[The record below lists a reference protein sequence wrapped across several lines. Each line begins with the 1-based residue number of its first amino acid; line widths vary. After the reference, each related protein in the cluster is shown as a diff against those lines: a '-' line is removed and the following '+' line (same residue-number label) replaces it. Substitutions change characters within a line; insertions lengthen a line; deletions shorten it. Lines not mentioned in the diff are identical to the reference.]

1 MCQSSNIKMCVVLGA
16 IAKKRNGV
24 IGALDIKLC
33 TSGPELGKVFDYQPP
48 LSTIGLNIFESS
60 INFSILLRIFMDLFS
75 LICIASSQLYTYSC

>member
-48 LSTIGLNIFESS
+48 LSTIGLDIFESS
-60 INFSILLRIFMDLFS
+60 INFSILLQILF
-75 LICIASSQLYTYSC
+75 LNFHCINEHDFYF

>member
-16 IAKKRNGV
+16 IAKKKRNGV

-60 INFSILLRIFMDLFS
+60 IHFSILLQIFMDYFF
-75 LICIASSQLYTYSC
+75 INFHCINEPELS